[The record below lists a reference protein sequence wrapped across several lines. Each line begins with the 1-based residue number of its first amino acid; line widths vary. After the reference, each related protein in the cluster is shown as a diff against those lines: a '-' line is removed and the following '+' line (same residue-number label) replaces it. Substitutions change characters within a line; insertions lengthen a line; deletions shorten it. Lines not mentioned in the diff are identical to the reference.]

1 MQNNYTD
8 VWLST
13 NEALSL
19 QHVIVTQ
26 QERIL
31 ELEQEVCAARVV
43 STPPYDDT
51 PTFQVTHLHYETD
64 GENSSWR
71 AIVTDGIDEAEGEDI
86 SRTKALRR
94 AKQAWLDGKRYPF
107 LGVALPYARCAVQE
121 IV

>member
-8 VWLST
+8 GCDPTAPQLGHPCIYCSNKKQRGGSLPCSACVWLST
-13 NEALSL
+13 NEATL

-31 ELEQEVCAARVV
+31 ELEQEVCDARVV

-71 AIVTDGIDEAEGEDI
+71 GNCN
-86 SRTKALRR
+86 RWHR
-94 AKQAWLDGKRYPF
+94 
-107 LGVALPYARCAVQE
+107 
-121 IV
+121 